1 MSEQQI
7 PSVGRIVH
15 YADTAQE
22 YGDGSLRPGP
32 CRAAIVTNVIE
43 PGKTDAYVD
52 LAIFDPNGWRVDGA
66 VKNDETRST
75 GETWHWPERV

>member
-1 MSEQQI
+1 MSEQQK

-15 YADTAQE
+15 YVDWTE
-22 YGDGSLRPGP
+22 FGDGPRPGP

-43 PGKTDAYVD
+43 PDKADAYVD
-52 LAIFDPNGWRVDGA
+52 LTIFDPNGQRVDGA
-66 VKNDETRST
+66 VKSDETRTT